1 MVVLNI
7 QLDNLLL
14 FRHFE
19 LNLSYPKKIVGSTI
33 MDECLLHR
41 PNFRYR
47 KLIVLMGANATGK
60 TVLGKALMTIFNFIS
75 KKEAGL
81 LFGLVDNRLCPASF
95 SIDLAFN
102 DHYLYRISAKV
113 SKKEDISE
121 EYSSNDLTVDVKKVY
136 IRKNDRYE
144 TCEKRLS
151 ASLPMISEHYVDAL
165 ESIPPLTW
173 LFEYPFAS
181 EGKQRAI
188 HPADPYVYTETLK
201 KVLKALQR
209 NQNRNQE

>member
-60 TVLGKALMTIFNFIS
+60 TALGKALMTIFNFIS

-144 TCEKRLS
+144 TCENGL
-151 ASLPMISEHYVDAL
+151 
-165 ESIPPLTW
+165 
-173 LFEYPFAS
+173 
-181 EGKQRAI
+181 
-188 HPADPYVYTETLK
+188 
-201 KVLKALQR
+201 VLRYQ
-209 NQNRNQE
+209 